1 MISHNKASSLN
12 HINAEPVKNGT
23 LRAPLLSLC
32 FTGFMM
38 HGLLPDSMLSVMLVP
53 VVKDKARKISS
64 LDIYRAI
71 ALASTL
77 SQGLQKNML
86 DRISEFIH
94 STDNQI
100 GFKAK
105 HSTDFCINAIKEIVI
120 KYRSLN

>member
-12 HINAEPVKNGT
+12 HINAEPLKNGT
-23 LRAPLLSLC
+23 LRTAPLLSLY

-38 HGLLPDSMLSVMLVP
+38 HGLLSDSMLSVMFVP
-53 VVKDKARKISS
+53 VKDKARKISS

-77 SQGLQKNML
+77 SQVLEKNML

-94 STDNQI
+94 STIRLFLKSKN
-100 GFKAK
+100 
-105 HSTDFCINAIKEIVI
+105 
-120 KYRSLN
+120 